1 MGQLFNAALRNLGA
15 RRIVAVDPW
24 PHRREVSARM
34 GATHALAPGD
44 GLRDRVLEITGGEL
58 PHMAV
63 EAVGLEST
71 FHQAAG
77 LVRRGGT
84 ILYFGVPNKEPGRGV
99 MSLHFLG
106 MFGNETRIVTTV
118 GPDPHADYATA
129 LQWITE
135 GRIDVRPMITHVLPF
150 ERIQQAFEM
159 AFEEP
164 AAHGAVKVVLS
175 FE

>member
-1 MGQLFNAALRNLGA
+1 
-15 RRIVAVDPW
+15 
-24 PHRREVSARM
+24 
-34 GATHALAPGD
+34 
-44 GLRDRVLEITGGEL
+44 
-58 PHMAV
+58 
-63 EAVGLEST
+63 
-71 FHQAAG
+71 
-77 LVRRGGT
+77 
-84 ILYFGVPNKEPGRGV
+84 